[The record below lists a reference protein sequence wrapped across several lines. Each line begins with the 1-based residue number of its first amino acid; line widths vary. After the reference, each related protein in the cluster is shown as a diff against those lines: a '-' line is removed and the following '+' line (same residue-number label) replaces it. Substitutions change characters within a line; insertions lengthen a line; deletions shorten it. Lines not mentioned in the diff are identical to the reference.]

1 MKKHIVVLGGGTGTS
16 TVLTGLK
23 DRGVALSAIV
33 SMADDGGSTG
43 ILRKELGVLPPGD
56 IRQCLLALSNASDE
70 VKNLFGYRFSEGSLK
85 GHNAGNLILAA
96 LEKSSGSFTSAID
109 SAKEILKVEGDV
121 IPVTLDQTT
130 LHVIHGEK
138 KEEIVGEH
146 LIDEAAIEIP
156 RSFSL
161 EPKASLNPRAKKAI
175 EGADLIII
183 GPGSLGTSLIPVLI
197 IDGMKESIA
206 ASKAKILFNVNL
218 VTTAGDGGLSGAHD
232 FVEEIEKYLPRPI
245 DIALYNTGDLPVG
258 VGVSAD
264 PIAIGDDRED
274 DTRFF
279 GLPLVKNEIVEK
291 KAGDVL
297 KRSPV
302 KHDPTALGD
311 AIMDYLQSV

>member
-1 MKKHIVVLGGGTGTS
+1 MKKKIVVLGGGTGAS
-16 TVLTGLK
+16 TVLAGLK
-23 DRGVALSAIV
+23 GRGVELSGIV

-56 IRQCLLALSNASDE
+56 IRQCLLALSNASEE
-70 VKNLFGYRFSEGSLK
+70 VKALFGYRFSEGSLK

-96 LEKSSGSFTSAID
+96 LEKSSGSFESAIE
-109 SAKEILKVEGDV
+109 SAKEMLKVEGDV

-130 LHVIHGEK
+130 LHVIHGEN

-146 LIDEAAIEIP
+146 LIDEAVIEAP
-156 RSFSL
+156 RSFLL
-161 EPKASLNPRAKKAI
+161 EPQASLNPKAKEAI

-183 GPGSLGTSLIPVLI
+183 GPGSLGTSLIPVLLV
-197 IDGMKESIA
+197 DGAKEAIA
-206 ASKAKILFNVNL
+206 KSSAKILFNVNL

-245 DIALYNTGDLPVG
+245 DIALYNTGDLPDGIEGAV
-258 VGVSAD
+258 
-264 PIAIGDDRED
+264 DDTMAD

-279 GLPLVKNEIVEK
+279 GLPLVKNEIVQK
-291 KAGDVL
+291 KAGDML

-302 KHDPTALGD
+302 KHDSTALGD